1 MKHNSTNILQ
11 TKKKIISWSNNNLE
25 TLASSLDN
33 KTYYLIK
40 LSINRALI
48 LLGSYCIYISN

>member
-25 TLASSLDN
+25 TLASSLNN

-40 LSINRALI
+40 LSINRAPI
-48 LLGSYCIYISN
+48 LLGSYCIYDNN